1 MPSWRLLAAVGG
13 RHICVRLR
21 PGLRQHLINRK
32 LLTSSYL
39 HVTCRDLLLHVAH
52 LGQPR
57 DDNVEVSVGD
67 RRAGISYRRCDT
79 ACSVH
84 GLAKIVVLNYAENV
98 RRIRLPKKR
107 ACPSCDVL
115 AVAHSDSPWL
125 MVTGVANKYH
135 LLWGAT
141 VNDDFLTNSARTMHA
156 RTWMGTLARRQ
167 GGRATL
173 TIGLA

>member
-1 MPSWRLLAAVGG
+1 M
-13 RHICVRLR
+13 
-21 PGLRQHLINRK
+21 
-32 LLTSSYL
+32 
-39 HVTCRDLLLHVAH
+39 TCRDLLLHITH

-115 AVAHSDSPWL
+115 TVADSDSPWL
-125 MVTGVANKYH
+125 MYTGVANKYH
-135 LLWGAT
+135 LLWGAS
-141 VNDDFLTNSARTMHA
+141 VNDDFLDELGEDDACEDMDGYTCTSPGRTSDIDDWLSVVRMSLTALTHRQVEDTHCILAPSA
-156 RTWMGTLARRQ
+156 
-167 GGRATL
+167 
-173 TIGLA
+173 